1 MPSTRLP
8 RPVLTRS
15 FEPETTPPRVRAT
28 VGTTTSM
35 ACALSAPSAMR
46 PLRARL
52 LKPPKLKSPR
62 ISTALV
68 IAWVE
73 RPESSRAA
81 SSRTSLPIPTGP
93 AVGTTPTAVPVELA
107 LKKRPEPPPTVKSL
121 VKTLWPP
128 RESTPPPVT
137 AIGIGVSVDGLVL
150 ASREEMLRVG
160 CQGAKFCPP
169 EVSAIGVTV
178 IAAVGEPPSSRVPP
192 APPVMLAMAEGFWLL
207 AISGSVSVKV
217 PVPTLTVGLTG
228 VLVEPLPP
236 LLLIVRPARRLL
248 PLRVRVDWALRMT
261 RLAGLILPSAV
272 PNSPTFPLPVV
283 RLARLR
289 VIVEFAVTSKPNIGA
304 DRGLLRVRTWFPGV
318 STSIAVMAVPAGMPT
333 PETS

>member
-1 MPSTRLP
+1 M
-8 RPVLTRS
+8 
-15 FEPETTPPRVRAT
+15 
-28 VGTTTSM
+28 
-35 ACALSAPSAMR
+35 
-46 PLRARL
+46 
-52 LKPPKLKSPR
+52 
-62 ISTALV
+62 
-68 IAWVE
+68 
-73 RPESSRAA
+73 
-81 SSRTSLPIPTGP
+81 PIPTGP

-107 LKKRPEPPPTVKSL
+107 LKKRPEPAPTVKSL
-121 VKTLWPP
+121 VKTLCPP

-137 AIGIGVSVDGLVL
+137 AIGIGVCVNGLEL

-178 IAAVGEPPSSRVPP
+178 IAAVGEPPRLRVPVV
-192 APPVMLAMAEGFWLL
+192 PVMLAMAEGFWLL

-236 LLLIVRPARRLL
+236 LLLIVRPARLLL

-304 DRGLLRVRTWFPGV
+304 DRVLLRVRTWFPGV

>member
-1 MPSTRLP
+1 MPSTKLP

-35 ACALSAPSAMR
+35 ACALSAPSVMR

-52 LKPPKLKSPR
+52 LKPPKPKSPR

-68 IAWVE
+68 IALAE
-73 RPESSRAA
+73 APESSRAA

-93 AVGTTPTAVPVELA
+93 AVGTAPTAVPVELA
-107 LKKRPEPPPTVKSL
+107 LRKRPEPPPTVKSL
-121 VKTLWPP
+121 VKVLWPP

-137 AIGIGVSVDGLVL
+137 AIGIGVSVDGLKL

-178 IAAVGEPPSSRVPP
+178 IAAVGEPPRLRVPVV
-192 APPVMLAMAEGFWLL
+192 PVMLAMAEGFWLL

-236 LLLIVRPARRLL
+236 LLLIVRPARLL
-248 PLRVRVDWALRMT
+248 LTPLTVKVDWALRMT
-261 RLAGLILPSAV
+261 RLAGLILPSA
-272 PNSPTFPLPVV
+272 VV